1 MADEQVQTSLSTDS
15 TPSDGTSGSTPSEAP
30 SESSSGPGW
39 WQRMFNRRDSGENG
53 PTGREEKPEAQTSGK
68 LELTEE
74 ELHRRV
80 QAEADRREAKRQT
93 EHAREQR
100 RKLRDEDPWQYAQQE
115 RDAEQSANA
124 EGNFMGQLHQIGS
137 IHDRTTIDPLLE
149 MLPQSERDR
158 ILKLDGAGVGLAGR
172 TLIVKEALKALEK
185 SWKGDGGK
193 DAERKLRTNP
203 AFRKQLLAEMRGQR
217 AGEPD
222 LLPASSGSDN
232 DHSLSRL
239 LRDYY
244 IGG

>member
-1 MADEQVQTSLSTDS
+1 MADEQQTSLSTDS
-15 TPSDGTSGSTPSEAP
+15 TPSDVSPASTPSETP
-30 SESSSGPGW
+30 SESSSSGPSW

-53 PTGREEKPEAQTSGK
+53 PTGREEPPEPKPSGR

-74 ELHRRV
+74 DLHRRV
-80 QAEADRREAKRQT
+80 QAEVDRREAKRQQ
-93 EHAREQR
+93 EYMREQR
-100 RKLRDEDPWQYAQQE
+100 KKLRDEDPWEYARQDREAEESAQQS
-115 RDAEQSANA
+115 DT
-124 EGNFMGQLHQIGS
+124 FMSRLHEIGS
-137 IHDRTTIDPLLE
+137 IHDRSTIDPLLE
-149 MLPQSERDR
+149 MLPPAERER

-193 DAERKLRTNP
+193 DAERKLRSNP

-217 AGEPD
+217 TSEPD

-232 DHSLSRL
+232 DRSLSRL